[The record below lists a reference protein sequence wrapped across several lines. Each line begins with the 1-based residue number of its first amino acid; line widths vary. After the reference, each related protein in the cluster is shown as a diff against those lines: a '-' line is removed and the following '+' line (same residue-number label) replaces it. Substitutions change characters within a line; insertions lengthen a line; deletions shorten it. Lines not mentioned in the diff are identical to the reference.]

1 MLLGRDLFFDLWF
14 RCSEWYHLGLGLPGW
29 FVVHW
34 SYLGPPSH
42 SAFFYLSFG
51 MIRLTQRFCL
61 LCQLLGMQVLACVWH
76 HYLQVVSLYLQ

>member
-34 SYLGPPSH
+34 SYLGPP
-42 SAFFYLSFG
+42 FCLSFG
-51 MIRLTQRFCL
+51 MNRLTQRFCL
-61 LCQLLGMQVLACVWH
+61 LCQPLGMQVSACVWH
-76 HYLQVVSLYLQ
+76 HYLQIVSLYLQ